1 MPATCRQAPP
11 RFWLENSSTVFR
23 NLHEKPINIIRKVG
37 KTQHRTPRVFLH
49 QFLVQQALWLR
60 LLPPSAAVAAVGRG
74 GVGVGGSEQLVERGL
89 QQEGGK

>member
-60 LLPPSAAVAAVGRG
+60 LPPSAAVATVGRG
-74 GVGVGGSEQLVERGL
+74 GGVGCEQLVERGL